1 MARKVTAMD
10 VRMASVLPGAVG
22 DVSRFCREQQI
33 SRQTYYK
40 WRARYVEEGID
51 GLQDRSRRPAT
62 SPLATPIEL
71 EELIVRLR
79 KQLADDG
86 EFNGPETIRERLA
99 ATGMAGLPSRAT
111 IARILT
117 RRGLVKPQPRKR
129 PRSSYHRF
137 VAARPNE
144 MWQSDWTGWQLANGR
159 PVAIAATI
167 DDHSRLLVGLG
178 ACSGDATAELVWS
191 VMSAAI
197 GRYGIPMSSLSDNGM
212 VYNNVHRVGRGPA
225 ALEINLRALGCQ
237 PIASTP
243 YHPQTCGKIER
254 LWQTLKKWLHAHGPY
269 RTLDAL
275 TTELAAFAEHYN
287 TARPHRALNGRTP
300 AAVFAAT
307 THARPA
313 ARPLPARTTVHR
325 THANTAGVVTAGR
338 YFIPIGA
345 TFAERPIT
353 AIKDGDHIAIFSGTR
368 LIRELDADPT
378 RRYQRLHPQ
387 H

>member
-1 MARKVTAMD
+1 
-10 VRMASVLPGAVG
+10 MASVLPGAVG
-22 DVSRFCREQQI
+22 DVSRFCRDQQI

-40 WRARYVEEGID
+40 WRARYAEGGID
-51 GLQDRSRRPAT
+51 GLRDRSRRPGV
-62 SPLATPIEL
+62 SPSSTPVEV

-79 KQLADDG
+79 KQLAGDG
-86 EFNGPETIRERLA
+86 EFNGPETIRERLRA
-99 ATGMAGLPSRAT
+99 AGVSEVPSRAT
-111 IARILT
+111 IARVLG
-117 RRGLVKPQPRKR
+117 RRGLVRPQPRKR
-129 PRSSYHRF
+129 PRSSYRRF

-159 PVAIAATI
+159 EVAIAATI
-167 DDHSRLLVGLG
+167 DDHSRLLVGIG

-197 GRYGIPMSSLSDNGM
+197 GRYGIPMTSLSDNGM
-212 VYNNVHRVGRGPA
+212 IYSNAHRPGHGPV

-254 LWQTLKKWLHAHGPY
+254 LWQTLKKRLHAHGPH
-269 RTLDAL
+269 RSLDAL
-275 TTELAAFAEHYN
+275 NADLTAFAEHYN

-313 ARPLPARTTVHR
+313 ARPLPAPTTVHR
-325 THANTAGVVTAGR
+325 THASTAGVVVAGR
-338 YFIPIGA
+338 YLIPIGA
-345 TFAERPIT
+345 RFAERPVT
-353 AIKDGDHIAIFSGTR
+353 AIKDGDHIAIFSGNR
-368 LIRELDADPT
+368 LIRELTADPT
-378 RRYQRLHPQ
+378 RRYQRLHP
-387 H
+387 HH